1 MVAAVSVATTLFVF
15 CCALPGCV
23 LGTTALVGA
32 YYFYVRRQR
41 MGYDRVPSVD
51 SPGSPPPPAR
61 VAAHSPASDVACAAL
76 ADAPE
81 ERPRAPAVEGLPPPE
96 EIPMDQ
102 RNWRDE
108 PTSGLEQR
116 FQYRVVS
123 A

>member
-51 SPGSPPPPAR
+51 SPGSPLP
-61 VAAHSPASDVACAAL
+61 SICAAAPL
-76 ADAPE
+76 ACE
-81 ERPRAPAVEGLPPPE
+81 
-96 EIPMDQ
+96 
-102 RNWRDE
+102 
-108 PTSGLEQR
+108 
-116 FQYRVVS
+116 
-123 A
+123 